1 MIMAKKDRLNNIED
15 PALAF
20 MSSTSAN
27 KAENTSGKKNPD
39 KKAPA
44 KESIKSP
51 QTSVKKEAN
60 TSMPEAAPVPTLLKR
75 PERERL
81 TKKFMILLPE
91 SLYIKLFN
99 ASVEDDKSLNKYI
112 LDVLREH
119 ADKKGL

>member
-15 PALAF
+15 PVFAF
-20 MSSTSAN
+20 MSSASDSKNDSSATDKRTDKKSSASVGTKAVPA
-27 KAENTSGKKNPD
+27 KAEE
-39 KKAPA
+39 
-44 KESIKSP
+44 ES
-51 QTSVKKEAN
+51 SV
-60 TSMPEAAPVPTLLKR
+60 SEAAPVPALLKR

-112 LDVLREH
+112 LDVLRAH
-119 ADKKGL
+119 ADEKGL

>member
-1 MIMAKKDRLNNIED
+1 MAKKDRLNNIED
-15 PALAF
+15 PTFAIISATVANKGG
-20 MSSTSAN
+20 SSTAKKSADN
-27 KAENTSGKKNPD
+27 KPA
-39 KKAPA
+39 KKASA
-44 KESIKSP
+44 KENVVPVKTEEKS
-51 QTSVKKEAN
+51 TASE
-60 TSMPEAAPVPTLLKR
+60 TIPVPTLLKR